1 MANQNTWGVNVARL
15 KLATMVGRTSDEDEA
30 AAGSAGASAS
40 AAADATLSAT
50 AFPREGAVA
59 DDARSDASTT
69 GREDPRACAA
79 ATRVRGARR
88 RGGEKR
94 RGARAVPRRGE
105 TAQPRDGDGVEAMAG
120 TSAGVND
127 ATRPTVRG

>member
-40 AAADATLSAT
+40 AAADATRRNAT
-50 AFPREGAVA
+50 AAFPREGAVA

-69 GREDPRACAA
+69 RGGAAGREDPRA
-79 ATRVRGARR
+79 
-88 RGGEKR
+88 
-94 RGARAVPRRGE
+94 
-105 TAQPRDGDGVEAMAG
+105 
-120 TSAGVND
+120 
-127 ATRPTVRG
+127 